1 MLKTMVTITALW
13 AVCLFATTSAQAA
26 VYVDGSVFSDDFP
39 GSALGSHWT
48 TEIGGAGSAT
58 VASSVVTFDSVG
70 GGYPGGGDY
79 ASIWGSSAYLS
90 GLGSSTDWGAE
101 VRFKVPGHLFTIV
114 AGEVASPY
122 HKPRNW
128 RLLDGRVA
136 GDQLGRAIDLRVL
149 KDGTGADG
157 ATYSLGWAGDDWP
170 DNDLR
175 DATVIATLNKDQWYT
190 AVLHRKSDG
199 NVDIYLDDSLISTQS
214 VLSVA
219 NPDFFRL
226 GDGGSYVGGIME
238 VDYIK
243 AGGFVPEPAT
253 LAVLA
258 IGGLMGLLS
267 RKRRK
272 QR

>member
-1 MLKTMVTITALW
+1 MLRKMCLCAALLS
-13 AVCLFATTSAQAA
+13 VCLLATTSAQAA
-26 VYVDGSVFSDDFP
+26 ISVGTDVFSDDFP
-39 GSALGSHWT
+39 GSALASNWT
-48 TEIGGAGSAT
+48 TEVDTTGSIT
-58 VASSVVTFDSVG
+58 VASSVVTFDSTT
-70 GGYPGGGDY
+70 YPSGSFY
-79 ASIWGSSAYLS
+79 CSIWGSDTDLS

-101 VRFKVPGHLFTIV
+101 VRFKVPGNLATIV
-114 AGEVASPY
+114 AYEEDSPY
-122 HKPRNW
+122 DKPREW
-128 RLLDGRVA
+128 KLLA
-136 GDQLGRAIDLRVL
+136 GQEAGGSQLGRAIDLRLL

-170 DNDLR
+170 DNEFR
-175 DATVIATLNKDQWYT
+175 DPTVIATLNKDQWYT

-214 VLSVA
+214 VITVA
-219 NPDFFRL
+219 NPDFFML
-226 GDGGSYVGGIME
+226 GERGSYMAGIME

-243 AGGFVPEPAT
+243 VGAFIPEPAT

-272 QR
+272 